1 MKASPSIPRLYA
13 TILRDHFASCR
24 QMAFLSGPRQ
34 VGKTTLAKTFAT
46 TFLSWDDSD
55 DRALILR
62 GPAAVAEAAGLSK
75 ATTEMPLVAFDE
87 IHRHPRWKTFLK
99 GFFDKHE
106 NACHV
111 IATGSARM
119 DIYKRGGDS
128 MMGRY
133 FPYRIHPL
141 SVAELLTP
149 SLPGDVLVRP
159 PALLAPERWDALRA
173 FGGFPEPFAAHRL
186 QFLRKWQRLRFEQLV
201 REDLRDL
208 SSSPDLALIESLAR
222 ILATRSGTL
231 LSYASLARDIA
242 VSEPTVKRW
251 IALLAS
257 LYFGFTI
264 PPWHRNIESALRK
277 TPKWYLRD
285 WSAIGDPGQRNETLL
300 ACHLLKAVEGW
311 TDLGHGDFA
320 LFYLRD
326 KQKREVDFLVTRDGN
341 PWFLAEAK
349 TSEARLS
356 PALAHFQRLTGAP
369 HAFQVVFDAPYVA
382 ADCFAR
388 TDPVSVPALT
398 FLSQLL

>member
-1 MKASPSIPRLYA
+1 
-13 TILRDHFASCR
+13 
-24 QMAFLSGPRQ
+24 MAFLSGPRQ

-55 DRALILR
+55 DRAIILR
-62 GPAAVAEAAGLSK
+62 GTSAVAEAAGLSR
-75 ATTEMPLVAFDE
+75 AAAGMPLVAFDE
-87 IHRHPRWKTFLK
+87 IHHHPRWKTFLK

-106 NACHV
+106 NACRV

-119 DIYKRGGDS
+119 DVYKRGGDS

-133 FPYRIHPL
+133 FPYRVHPL
-141 SVAELLTP
+141 SVAELLTTD
-149 SLPGDVLVRP
+149 LPGDALVRP
-159 PALLAPERWDALRA
+159 PAPLAQESWDALRS
-173 FGGFPEPFAAHRL
+173 FGGFPEPFAAHQR

-201 REDLRDL
+201 REDLRDM
-208 SSSPDLALIESLAR
+208 SRSPDLALVEALAR
-222 ILATRSGTL
+222 ILANRSGTL

-311 TDLGHGDFA
+311 TDLGHGEFA

-326 KQKREVDFLVTRDGN
+326 KQKREVDFLVTRDGT

-349 TSEARLS
+349 TSETRLS
-356 PALAHFQRLTGAP
+356 PALAHFQRLTGAH

-388 TDPVSVPALT
+388 TDPVTVPALT
-398 FLSQLL
+398 FLSQLF